1 MDTFG
6 LSSCLV
12 DLIVIFSIL
21 LILLCGVLETHATR
35 RGSNTLTPHPCA
47 RQCLANV
54 RMPMKT
60 QPLFILVHNGLWFT
74 ILDDGWFMAL
84 PWLTMAYQGI
94 PRIPP
99 ITCHHI
105 GFSSLSGQQL
115 VAGIALTDPLSAPE
129 EHGQQ
134 Q

>member
-1 MDTFG
+1 MD
-6 LSSCLV
+6 SLV

-60 QPLFILVHNGLWFT
+60 QPFVYFGSQWVVV
-74 ILDDGWFMAL
+74 
-84 PWLTMAYQGI
+84 Y
-94 PRIPP
+94 
-99 ITCHHI
+99 
-105 GFSSLSGQQL
+105 
-115 VAGIALTDPLSAPE
+115 DP
-129 EHGQQ
+129 
-134 Q
+134 